1 MLKKISSRVYMAL
14 IFIFLYLPIAV
25 LIFLSFN
32 NSTSRVTWGGFTLE
46 WYRRCFQSETIM
58 TAFATTLQITLL
70 AAVISTVIGTLAAMG
85 ISAMKKKNQT
95 IYLGAT
101 NIPLLNADI
110 VTGIS
115 MMLLFVKFMDLGFVT
130 VLIAHIT
137 FNIPYVILNVLPKLK
152 QANKYT
158 YEAALDLGASP
169 LYAFFKVTWPEIS
182 SGVFSGF
189 LMAVTMSLDDFSIT
203 YFTKGAG
210 VNTLSTMLYT
220 QLKKGIKPEL
230 YALST
235 VLFFTVLLLLIA
247 VNINSGSTPA
257 VSTQQIDT
265 NVDTHKTAR
274 SHKLILVRKTVSIAI
289 IAALLIGTGSVFFI
303 SSNSS
308 ASSDRTLTVLNY
320 GKYFDDDTLKQF
332 EAETGITVKY
342 EEYEDPEEMY
352 TKYKSGAIDYDVI
365 CTSEYII
372 GKLINEGEVNEIDY
386 DSIENYSNIDPSI
399 IEMSSSYD
407 PEHKYTL
414 PYFYGTVGILY
425 NKTMVDPEDLKSWN
439 CLWDGKYAGNM
450 IMINSVRDA
459 MTPALATLGYSINDT
474 NEDHLR
480 EALQLLINQ
489 KPDVT
494 AYLVDE
500 TCDEMVAENAAMA
513 ICYSGEAASA
523 MDLNENL
530 DYTVPSEGSN
540 IWIDSWFI
548 PKTCQHSEE
557 ALEFLNYIC
566 RDDAAEANFEYVYY
580 ASPVISVV
588 ENMSDEDRENEAINP
603 PTEVIERCEIYKTL
617 NDDETE
623 LLNTLWQ
630 ELKGN

>member
-265 NVDTHKTAR
+265 SIDTHKTAR

>member
-46 WYRRCFQSETIM
+46 WYKKCFQSETIM

-70 AAVISTVIGTLAAMG
+70 AAVISTIIGTLAAMG

-158 YEAALDLGASP
+158 YEAALDLGATP

-257 VSTQQIDT
+257 VSTGQMDADT
-265 NVDTHKTAR
+265 DNRKTTR
-274 SHKLILVRKTVSIAI
+274 SHKLRLVKKTVSIVI
-289 IAALLIGTGSVFFI
+289 IAALVIGTGSVFFI
-303 SSNSS
+303 SKNSS

-320 GKYFDDDTLKQF
+320 GKYFDEDTLKQF

-386 DSIENYSNIDPSI
+386 DSIENYSNIDPTI
-399 IEMSSSYD
+399 IEMSSSFD

-474 NEDHLR
+474 NEEHLR
-480 EALQLLINQ
+480 EALQLLIKQ
-489 KPDVT
+489 KPDVS

-500 TCDEMVAENAAMA
+500 TCDEMVAENAALA

-557 ALEFLNYIC
+557 ALEFLNYVC
-566 RDDAAEANFEYVYY
+566 RDDVAQANFEYVYY
-580 ASPVISVV
+580 ASPVIPVV
-588 ENMSDEDRENEAINP
+588 ESMSDEDKQNEAINP

-617 NDDETE
+617 DDDETE